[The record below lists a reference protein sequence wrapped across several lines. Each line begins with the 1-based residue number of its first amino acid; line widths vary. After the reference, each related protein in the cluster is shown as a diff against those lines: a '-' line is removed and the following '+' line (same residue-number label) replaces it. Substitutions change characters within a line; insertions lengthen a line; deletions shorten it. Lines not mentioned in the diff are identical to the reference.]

1 MRDFVYDDVQPITC
15 DFVPDDINGT
25 TVYVVPLQASEK
37 MNNCK
42 GIDLGGMAKLVKASR
57 SRKGQD
63 YYTLV
68 QEAIVVQIQNV
79 QTLQTLGLTDWNSS
93 EKKVQ

>member
-1 MRDFVYDDVQPITC
+1 MRDFVYDDVQPIMC

-25 TVYVVPLQASEK
+25 TVYIVPLQASEK
-37 MNNCK
+37 VNNCK
-42 GIDLGGMAKLVKASR
+42 GIDLGGMAKLVKASC

-68 QEAIVVQIQNV
+68 AIVVQIQNV
-79 QTLQTLGLTDWNSS
+79 
-93 EKKVQ
+93 